1 MPLAGLFGIFL
12 SALNTIMGFVFRQV
26 VVKFVVFFALFFIV
40 KELVNVMVSSNLYP
54 GATQASALS
63 SALSG
68 IPGSVWYFLDL
79 FAVSTGLSTVVSA
92 YATRFII
99 RRIPVIG

>member
-1 MPLAGLFGIFL
+1 MPVGLFGIFL
-12 SALNTIMGFVFRQV
+12 SALNTILGFVFRSV

-40 KELVNVMVSSNLYP
+40 KELVNVLVSSNLYP

-79 FAVSTGLSTVVSA
+79 FSVSTGLSTVVSA